1 MRLRTAVISAIFFGC
16 AAASGWAQTPESAP
30 SDSLLLD
37 SLEVQDPLDSAEILA
52 PDALTE
58 SELAWLNY
66 LDENWCFSTD
76 TALLNIRDF
85 TSGDTPALDTA
96 ALQSRMAL
104 LDAQS
109 PLDLAW
115 NPVVHSRI
123 AFYASKRKKHLGT
136 MLGRAPAYFPLFEEA
151 LDRHGLPLE
160 LKYLAVVESGLNPTA
175 RSHAGARGLWQFMYA
190 TAKYQGL
197 RIDSYIDERRDPVR
211 STEAA
216 CLYLKRLYSI
226 YDDWY
231 LALAAY
237 NAGPGNVNRAI
248 RRSGGKDNFWEIRF
262 FLPRE
267 TRNYVPA
274 FMSVAYLME
283 FPEEHNIFPREAAP
297 SFAFLDTVMVN
308 EVLRFDQI
316 APLLDMEASALA
328 HLNPM
333 YRLDIIPA
341 TTERWPLVLPHAEIP
356 SFLAFQD
363 SMQLIEPE
371 RTPEIVF
378 VPEPVTYRVKNGDVL
393 GKIADRY
400 GVSVR
405 QLREWN
411 DLSGSMIRIG
421 QKLIIHADPS
431 KL

>member
-1 MRLRTAVISAIFFGC
+1 MGTLYRLFKLFLCCGFLWCSRVHG
-16 AAASGWAQTPESAP
+16 QAP
-30 SDSLLLD
+30 LD
-37 SLEVQDPLDSAEILA
+37 SLPDSLNSTVGKDSIDGELSLDELNWLA
-52 PDALTE
+52 
-58 SELAWLNY
+58 Y
-66 LDENWCFSTD
+66 LEENWCFSTD

-85 TSGDTPALDTA
+85 ESGETPEIDTVEVKL
-96 ALQSRMAL
+96 RMAL

-109 PLDLAW
+109 PMELGW

-160 LKYLAVVESGLNPTA
+160 LKYLPVVESGLNPVA
-175 RSHAGARGLWQFMYA
+175 KSHAGARGLWQFMYA
-190 TAKYQGL
+190 TAKHQGL
-197 RIDSYIDERRDPVR
+197 RIDSYIDERRDPMR

-216 CLYLKRLYSI
+216 CLYLTRLHNI
-226 YDDWY
+226 YEDWF

-248 RRSGGKDNFWEIRF
+248 RRSGGKRNFWEIRF

-274 FMSVAYLME
+274 FMAVVYLME
-283 FPEEHNIFPREAAP
+283 FHQEHNIYPINESP
-297 SFAFLDTVMVN
+297 PFAFLDTVLVD
-308 EVLRFDQI
+308 EVIRFDQM
-316 APLLDMEASALA
+316 APLMGLSESELA

-333 YRLDIIPA
+333 YRMNIVPA
-341 TTERWPLVLPHAEIP
+341 TVERWPLVLPHTAIP
-356 SFLAFQD
+356 EFLAYQD
-363 SMQLIEPE
+363 SMRLIEPE
-371 RTPEIVF
+371 RTPDIVF
-378 VPEPVTYRVKNGDVL
+378 VPEPVTYRVQSGDVL

-400 GVSVR
+400 GVSVK
-405 QLREWN
+405 QLKEWN
-411 DLSGSMIRIG
+411 DLSTSMIRIG